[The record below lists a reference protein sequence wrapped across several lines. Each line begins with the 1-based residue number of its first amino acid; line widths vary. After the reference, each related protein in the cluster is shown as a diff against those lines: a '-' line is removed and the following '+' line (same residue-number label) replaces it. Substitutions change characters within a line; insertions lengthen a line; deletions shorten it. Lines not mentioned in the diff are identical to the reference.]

1 MNINSAVTEATNILK
16 DKSILSAQL
25 DTEILMA
32 KALDKDREY
41 IILNHDKVLNNEN
54 LEYFKKLVSERASR
68 KPIAYLLNKK
78 FFWKSEFYVNQN
90 TLIPRPDTEIIIEQI
105 LKVTKNKHCLK
116 ILDIGVGSGC
126 ILLSILKEKKNF
138 YGTGI
143 DISKN
148 SLEISRLNAKK
159 LLVEERVKFYKSDV
173 DKFDLGKYD
182 LIVSNPPYIKSS
194 DLKYLVSDVLKFEP
208 RWALDGGLDGLSVI
222 RKVINKTSELLKKNG
237 KFILEIGF
245 NQKNNNARKNNF
257 RRNDRNF
264 KSNGDRRKFAS
275 NYANNDSFKRK
286 VPGRNNHN
294 APKLIEKYNDL
305 AREASSNG
313 DKILSENYLQHA
325 DHFTRILNEQE
336 NYKRLKS
343 AENKYETQ
351 ELSEK
356 TEEISVE
363 DKKVVAEIKPISK
376 KKTEDS

>member
-1 MNINSAVTEATNILK
+1 MNINSAVIEATNILK

-159 LLVEERVKFYKSDV
+159 LLVDERVKFYKSDV
-173 DKFDLGKYD
+173 DKFDQGKYD

-194 DLKYLVSDVLKFEP
+194 DLKYLESDVLKFEP
-208 RWALDGGLDGLSVI
+208 KLALDGGLDGLSVI

-245 NQKNNNARKNNF
+245 NQKSKVIKLLNNKGFYINSSVK
-257 RRNDRNF
+257 DL
-264 KSNGDRRKFAS
+264 
-275 NYANNDSFKRK
+275 ANNDRCIVST
-286 VPGRNNHN
+286 
-294 APKLIEKYNDL
+294 
-305 AREASSNG
+305 
-313 DKILSENYLQHA
+313 KI
-325 DHFTRILNEQE
+325 
-336 NYKRLKS
+336 
-343 AENKYETQ
+343 
-351 ELSEK
+351 
-356 TEEISVE
+356 
-363 DKKVVAEIKPISK
+363 
-376 KKTEDS
+376 